1 MSSTNSSFINGMD
14 DQFQTL
20 NESGR
25 KCLGENGTVQ
35 WTDEGLGDQNLAIF
49 NQSVRGMNQNTLE
62 EMMNKIISKCDECK
76 DCDPKILGG
85 MVADL
90 IVLAFQIRN
99 CRGGK
104 GEKTIFYNMFTLLL
118 FS

>member
-35 WTDEGLGDQNLAIF
+35 WTDE
-49 NQSVRGMNQNTLE
+49 VWVTRT
-62 EMMNKIISKCDECK
+62 
-76 DCDPKILGG
+76 
-85 MVADL
+85 
-90 IVLAFQIRN
+90 
-99 CRGGK
+99 
-104 GEKTIFYNMFTLLL
+104 
-118 FS
+118 

>member
-49 NQSVRGMNQNTLE
+49 NQSVRGMDQNTLE
-62 EMMNKIISKCDECK
+62 EMMNKIILKCDECE

-85 MVADL
+85 MVAVSYTHL
-90 IVLAFQIRN
+90 
-99 CRGGK
+99 
-104 GEKTIFYNMFTLLL
+104 TLPTK
-118 FS
+118 